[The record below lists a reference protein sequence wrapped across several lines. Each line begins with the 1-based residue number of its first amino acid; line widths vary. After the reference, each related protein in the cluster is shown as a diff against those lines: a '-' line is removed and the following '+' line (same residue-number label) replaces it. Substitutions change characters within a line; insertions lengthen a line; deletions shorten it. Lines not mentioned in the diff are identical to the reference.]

1 MKTEQMFKIAIVDD
15 EAPARVRLRTLLD
28 DIAHE
33 FPHEVVAE
41 TGDAQEALRLM
52 QSVKPD
58 VILLDVQMPVMT
70 GIEFA
75 KALRAASGEG
85 DRPQIIYITA
95 YEEFALPAF
104 EVQATDYLLKPV
116 RASRLLESLR
126 RVRARLPQPEINGS
140 DDRRPARTSFSIMER
155 GRVVMVPVSEV
166 LFMKADQK
174 YVSLH
179 TPFRS
184 YLIEDSLTSL
194 EAEFPDRFVRV
205 HRNALVRRSAIA
217 GVEKVVQSVSRP
229 NGDEKVSEG
238 WQVLVAGCA
247 EKLPVSRR
255 QWSVIK
261 PLVR

>member
-1 MKTEQMFKIAIVDD
+1 MFKIAIVDD
-15 EAPARVRLRTLLD
+15 EAPARMRLRTLLD

-85 DRPQIIYITA
+85 ARPQIIYITA

-126 RVRARLPQPEINGS
+126 RVRARLPQPEAGAEGAGEAPQGQIENALS
-140 DDRRPARTSFSIMER
+140 MQDIEPFYNWRDYY
-155 GRVVMVPVSEV
+155 VSE
-166 LFMKADQK
+166 D
-174 YVSLH
+174 
-179 TPFRS
+179 
-184 YLIEDSLTSL
+184 
-194 EAEFPDRFVRV
+194 
-205 HRNALVRRSAIA
+205 
-217 GVEKVVQSVSRP
+217 
-229 NGDEKVSEG
+229 DEHG
-238 WQVLVAGCA
+238 
-247 EKLPVSRR
+247 
-255 QWSVIK
+255 
-261 PLVR
+261 